1 MVDVNKL
8 SEEDIKNRFIT
19 PAIENARWE
28 KTQYRMEYP
37 ITDGKI
43 IINGNKAVREKA
55 KRADYVLFATSAKP
69 IAVVEAKDS
78 TKSKDEG
85 IQQAMGYA
93 QKLDAPFAYSSNG
106 EGFIE
111 HNFLTGEE
119 KEISL
124 NEFPTPEQLYERLK
138 LAKNLNQRQEE
149 VINQPFYTA
158 EGSYSP
164 RYYQRNSVNRVL
176 DAIACGK
183 QRLLLVLATGTGK
196 TYIAFQTVYRLLE
209 LGWVKKVL
217 YLADR
222 NVLIGQSTEQDFAP
236 LGKVLH
242 TIKVAKDK
250 KETLSAYQVYFAL
263 YQQLVGD
270 SGEEDHYSELF
281 DKDYFDLIIVDECH
295 RGSAAEDSNWRRIL
309 EYFETATQ
317 IGLTATPKETKEVSN
332 ISYFG
337 EPIYTYSLKQGIDDG
352 FLAPYK
358 VIRIN
363 LDKDLMGYIP
373 ESGKLDMYGAEIEQR
388 EYNIKDFDKNIII
401 DDRTKKVAEQI
412 TEILKE
418 NDRFAKTIVFCVD
431 IEHAERMRQALVNQN
446 ADLVKEN
453 PKYIMRITGDN
464 KEGKAQ
470 LDNFIDVE
478 SKYPT
483 IVTTSKLMTTG
494 VDCKMCKYIVIDT
507 LIASMTEFKQI
518 IGRGTRIREKDGKTY
533 FTIVDFRNVTRLFQ
547 DKDFDGDPIVV
558 FEGTGVDGD
567 KGEEYIGGGSIDYD
581 DNVLSEKPEKY
592 RVNDVEVEVINK
604 MVQYYGKDGKLTTE
618 SLIDFSKRSIL
629 NEYADLNTFINRWNS
644 EDKKQA
650 IIDELKEHGI
660 LLEAL
665 REEVG
670 KKDISDFDLI
680 LHIAYDK
687 KPLTKAERANKVMK
701 KGYLYKYS
709 EQAQLVLSM
718 LLQKYQ
724 DSEILDLSDTRVLQ
738 LRPFDELGGHLK
750 IVKLFGGKEEYVKA
764 VEELENELY
773 A

>member
-1 MVDVNKL
+1 MENYYEL
-8 SEEDIKNRFIT
+8 SEEDTRAKFIDGSLKAKWSESQIRRET
-19 PAIENARWE
+19 PF
-28 KTQYRMEYP
+28 
-37 ITDGKI
+37 TDGRITVRGKMVSRGTRKRTDYI
-43 IINGNKAVREKA
+43 LYNKSNSPLA
-55 KRADYVLFATSAKP
+55 
-69 IAVVEAKDS
+69 IVEAKKYS
-78 TKSKDEG
+78 EPVG
-85 IQQAMGYA
+85 RGMQQAIEYA
-93 QKLDAPFAYSSNG
+93 QILDIPFAYSTNG
-106 EGFIE
+106 RGFLE
-111 HNFLTGEE
+111 HNMLTGEE
-119 KEISL
+119 REFSMD
-124 NEFPTPEQLYERLK
+124 EFPTPEELWNRYK
-138 LAKNLNQRQEE
+138 NAKSISETEE
-149 VINQPFYTA
+149 QIINEPYYYQA
-158 EGSYSP
+158 GEKHP
-164 RYYQRNSVNRVL
+164 RYYQRIAINRTVE
-176 DAIACGK
+176 AVAKGK
-183 QRLLLVLATGTGK
+183 DRILLVMATGTGK
-196 TYIAFQTVYRLLE
+196 TYTAFQIIYRLWKS
-209 LGWVKKVL
+209 GKKKKIL

-222 NVLIGQSTEQDFAP
+222 NVLIDQTMSQDFQP
-236 LGKVLH
+236 FSKVMTKIEH
-242 TIKVAKDK
+242 K
-250 KETLSAYQVYFAL
+250 KMDSSYEIYMAL
-263 YQQLVGD
+263 YQQLTDGNGNDVFK
-270 SGEEDHYSELF
+270 EF
-281 DKDYFDLIIVDECH
+281 DKDFFDLIIVDECH

-309 EYFETATQ
+309 EYFESATQ

-358 VIRIN
+358 VIRVN
-363 LDKDLMGYIP
+363 LDKDLLGYIP
-373 ESGKLDMYGAEIEQR
+373 EAGKLDMYGNEIEQR
-388 EYNIKDFDKNIII
+388 EYNTKDFDKNIII

-431 IEHAERMRQALVNQN
+431 IEHAERMRQALVNEN
-446 ADLVKEN
+446 ADLVKED
-453 PKYIMRITGDN
+453 PRYIMRITGDN
-464 KEGKAQ
+464 NEGKAQ

-494 VDCKMCKYIVIDT
+494 VDCKTCKYIVIDS

-518 IGRGTRIREKDGKTY
+518 IGRGTRIREDYGKSY

-547 DKDFDGDPIVV
+547 DKDFDGEPVV
-558 FEGTGVDGD
+558 VEDFPRTKGTGDDTENGN
-567 KGEEYIGGGSIDYD
+567 GGGDGTTPVDPPI
-581 DNVLSEKPEKY
+581 EPKTQKY
-592 RVNDVEVEVINK
+592 RVNDVEVEIINK

-644 EDKKQA
+644 EEKKQA

-738 LRPFDELGGHLK
+738 LRPFDELGGPLK

>member
-1 MVDVNKL
+1 MENYYEL
-8 SEEDIKNRFIT
+8 SEEDTRAKFIDVSL
-19 PAIENARWE
+19 
-28 KTQYRMEYP
+28 KTKWSEEQIRREMP
-37 ITDGKI
+37 FTDGRITVRGKLVARGTRKRTDYI
-43 IINGNKAVREKA
+43 LYNK
-55 KRADYVLFATSAKP
+55 SNNP
-69 IAVVEAKDS
+69 IAVIEAKKYSD
-78 TKSKDEG
+78 TVGKG
-85 IQQAMGYA
+85 MQQAIGYA
-93 QKLDAPFAYSSNG
+93 KILDIPFAYSTNG
-106 EGFIE
+106 RGFLE
-111 HNFLTGEE
+111 HNMVTGEE
-119 KEISL
+119 KEFSME
-124 NEFPTPEQLYERLK
+124 EFPTPDELWNRYKKDKNISEIEEKIINEPYYYQLGEK
-138 LAKNLNQRQEE
+138 K
-149 VINQPFYTA
+149 
-158 EGSYSP
+158 P
-164 RYYQRNSVNRVL
+164 RYYQRIAINRTVE
-176 DAIACGK
+176 AVAKGK
-183 QRLLLVLATGTGK
+183 DRILLVMATGTGK
-196 TYIAFQTVYRLLE
+196 TYTAFQIIYRLWKS
-209 LGWVKKVL
+209 GKKKKIL

-222 NVLIGQSTEQDFAP
+222 NVLIDQTMSQDFQP
-236 LGKVLH
+236 FSKVMTKIEH
-242 TIKVAKDK
+242 K
-250 KETLSAYQVYFAL
+250 KMDSSYEIYMAL
-263 YQQLVGD
+263 YQQLTDGNGNDVFK
-270 SGEEDHYSELF
+270 EF
-281 DKDYFDLIIVDECH
+281 DKDFFDLIIVDECH

-309 EYFETATQ
+309 EYFESATQ

-358 VIRIN
+358 VIRVN
-363 LDKDLMGYIP
+363 LDKDLLGYIP
-373 ESGKLDMYGAEIEQR
+373 EAGKLDMYGNEIEQR
-388 EYNIKDFDKNIII
+388 DYNTKDFDKNIII

-431 IEHAERMRQALVNQN
+431 IEHAERMRQALVNEN
-446 ADLVKEN
+446 TDLVKEDSR
-453 PKYIMRITGDN
+453 YIMRITGDN
-464 KEGKAQ
+464 NEGKAQ

-494 VDCKMCKYIVIDT
+494 VDCKTCKYIVIDS

-518 IGRGTRIREKDGKTY
+518 IGRGTRIREDYGKSY

-547 DKDFDGDPIVV
+547 DKDFDGEPVV
-558 FEGTGVDGD
+558 VEDFPKTKGTGDDNENGN
-567 KGEEYIGGGSIDYD
+567 GGGDGTTPVDPPI
-581 DNVLSEKPEKY
+581 EPKTQKY
-592 RVNDVEVEVINK
+592 RVNDVEVEIINK

-644 EDKKQA
+644 EEKKQA

-660 LLEAL
+660 LLEVL

-687 KPLTKAERANKVMK
+687 KPLTKEERANKVMK

-709 EQAQLVLSM
+709 EKAQLVLSM

-738 LRPFDELGGHLK
+738 LRPFDELGGPLK